1 MKRALAIVANTRLP
15 SERAQGLQ
23 VVQSAAA
30 FARSG
35 LEVEVL
41 HARRA
46 RELPLPAG
54 SDLLAHCGVPGGAR
68 PSITPIECIDWIESV
83 PRALQ
88 FWPSRLQ
95 EWTFSS
101 NAARRLLQ
109 RDDGALV
116 LSREIECAERLVRA
130 GRRGVFLEIHSV
142 PGGRWRRR
150 LLLRAAAGADGLVA
164 ISGGVRDDLLA
175 LGIEPSKITVE
186 HDAFEPERFRPLPA
200 RSEARRALGLPLDRP
215 IVTYTGGLLAWKGVD
230 VLVDA
235 ARLLPEALFVIAGG
249 MEQDVLALRER
260 AAGAANVRIDG
271 FQPPPKIALYL
282 AAADIG
288 VAPNRSQPAI
298 SSRYTS
304 PLKVFEAMAVG
315 LPLVASDLPSLREL
329 LTHASDAWL
338 VRPDDAEELAVGL
351 KKLLGDAQL
360 RQRLGATLAGR
371 AAEHTWDA
379 RARRLVRW
387 MGDRAP

>member
-35 LEVEVL
+35 LEVEIL

-109 RDDGALV
+109 TSLWFTVQTVQV
-116 LSREIECAERLVRA
+116 L
-130 GRRGVFLEIHSV
+130 HSFGLTSSPKRMLISKMQWV
-142 PGGRWRRR
+142 P
-150 LLLRAAAGADGLVA
+150 AQ
-164 ISGGVRDDLLA
+164 
-175 LGIEPSKITVE
+175 
-186 HDAFEPERFRPLPA
+186 PLN
-200 RSEARRALGLPLDRP
+200 G
-215 IVTYTGGLLAWKGVD
+215 
-230 VLVDA
+230 
-235 ARLLPEALFVIAGG
+235 
-249 MEQDVLALRER
+249 
-260 AAGAANVRIDG
+260 
-271 FQPPPKIALYL
+271 QP
-282 AAADIG
+282 
-288 VAPNRSQPAI
+288 V
-298 SSRYTS
+298 
-304 PLKVFEAMAVG
+304 
-315 LPLVASDLPSLREL
+315 
-329 LTHASDAWL
+329 
-338 VRPDDAEELAVGL
+338 
-351 KKLLGDAQL
+351 
-360 RQRLGATLAGR
+360 
-371 AAEHTWDA
+371 
-379 RARRLVRW
+379 
-387 MGDRAP
+387 

>member
-30 FARSG
+30 FARAG
-35 LEVEVL
+35 LDVEVL

-46 RELPLPAG
+46 RELRLPAG
-54 SDLLAHCGVPGGAR
+54 SDLFAHCGVPEGAR
-68 PSITPIECIDWIESV
+68 PRITPIECVDWIESV
-83 PRALQ
+83 PRSLQ

-95 EWTFSS
+95 EWTFSAR
-101 NAARRLLQ
+101 AARLLES
-109 RDDGALV
+109 DGGERVV

-130 GRRGVFLEIHSV
+130 GRRSVFLEVHSV
-142 PGGRWRRR
+142 PGGRWRRS
-150 LLLRAAAGADGLVA
+150 LLRRAAAGGAGLVA

-175 LGIEPSKITVE
+175 LGIDSDKVTVE
-186 HDAFEPERFRPLPA
+186 HDAFEPERFRSLPS
-200 RSEARRALGLPLDRP
+200 RSEARAMLALPLDRP
-215 IVTYTGGLLAWKGVD
+215 VVTYTGGLLAWKGVD

-235 ARLLPEALFVIAGG
+235 ARLVPDALFVVAGG

-260 AAGAANVRIDG
+260 AAGVGNVRIDG

-288 VAPNRSQPAI
+288 VAPNRSQPSI

-329 LTHASDAWL
+329 LAHGRDAWL
-338 VRPDDAEELAVGL
+338 VRPDDAEELAHGL
-351 KKLLGDAQL
+351 KKLLGDAGL
-360 RQRLGATLAGR
+360 RQRLGTALASR

-387 MGDRAP
+387 MGDRAS